1 MYITKD
7 ITQRQGA
14 YIKPKEKM
22 EKKEILT
29 SDFFKERERERERH
43 FLFDKSSIT
52 LLFLI
57 ILI

>member
-22 EKKEILT
+22 EKRNINERL
-29 SDFFKERERERERH
+29 FQGEGEGERETFFVR
-43 FLFDKSSIT
+43 
-52 LLFLI
+52 
-57 ILI
+57 

>member
-29 SDFFKERERERERH
+29 SDFFKERERERERDI
-43 FLFDKSSIT
+43 FCSINHQSHYY
-52 LLFLI
+52 F
-57 ILI
+57 

>member
-29 SDFFKERERERERH
+29 SDFFKGEGEGERETFFVR
-43 FLFDKSSIT
+43 
-52 LLFLI
+52 
-57 ILI
+57 